1 MAILTIVFA
10 TDVPEDFGSSTQ
22 KLLRRGIAFYADYL
36 LGKSKRSCSSLQDG
50 QKLTILYGRED
61 DKGYGQEYNQ
71 QKA

>member
-1 MAILTIVFA
+1 
-10 TDVPEDFGSSTQ
+10 
-22 KLLRRGIAFYADYL
+22 LRRGIAFYADYL